1 MEDSQFK
8 EKFELEMPEGRKRHR
23 KKKKPSKPKF
33 KEYNQGQIRLL
44 PLNIEEMIPEKHLVR
59 VVNAT
64 IEKLN
69 ISVLIETYKG
79 GGSSA
84 YHPIMMIKILLYAYC
99 MKIYSSRSIEK
110 ELKENINYM
119 WVSGNNKPDFRTINN
134 FRSGRLKDVIEDLFG
149 SMLIM
154 LVEGKYIDLKKYFV
168 DGTKLHADANK
179 NSYVWKSNT
188 GRYKEGIQ
196 KKVKEL
202 FKQIDAINITEDK
215 EYGEKNLE
223 ELGEQSEISSE
234 QIKQTVEKLKKV
246 LEEKQE
252 EQKVKSIQKKKSTEK
267 NEGNDNNGQNESKK
281 HDGNVECS
289 EEMNSQKLK
298 ELKQVV
304 KQIEKAVPKLS
315 KYESQEQ
322 ILGERKSYSK
332 TDQDATFFRMKNG
345 ELLAGYNV
353 IIGTENQIIVNYSIH
368 QKSSESDQF
377 ISHMGKYYQ
386 YYNAYPELVVGD
398 ATYGNEENYTF
409 LENKTIESY
418 LKYNTF
424 HYEKTK
430 GYLEN
435 KFQRENFS
443 YDKQTDSYECP
454 NGNKLIFKEEIQKKT
469 LTGFEQTARVYKS
482 ESCKGCKFK
491 RECKKKCRG
500 NKKITVNNNNDRLRA
515 QARANLTSEK
525 GIELRKQRNVDVET
539 CFGDIKYNQ
548 NYRRF
553 RLRGQQK
560 VNIEFG
566 LLSMAHNIRKIALKM
581 S

>member
-353 IIGTENQIIVNYSIH
+353 INRNR
-368 QKSSESDQF
+368 ESNN
-377 ISHMGKYYQ
+377 S
-386 YYNAYPELVVGD
+386 
-398 ATYGNEENYTF
+398 
-409 LENKTIESY
+409 
-418 LKYNTF
+418 
-424 HYEKTK
+424 
-430 GYLEN
+430 
-435 KFQRENFS
+435 
-443 YDKQTDSYECP
+443 
-454 NGNKLIFKEEIQKKT
+454 KL
-469 LTGFEQTARVYKS
+469 LNPS
-482 ESCKGCKFK
+482 
-491 RECKKKCRG
+491 
-500 NKKITVNNNNDRLRA
+500 KI
-515 QARANLTSEK
+515 K
-525 GIELRKQRNVDVET
+525 
-539 CFGDIKYNQ
+539 
-548 NYRRF
+548 
-553 RLRGQQK
+553 
-560 VNIEFG
+560 
-566 LLSMAHNIRKIALKM
+566 
-581 S
+581 